1 MKFKYLKTLLIPG
14 MILGLTGCSSEA
26 SSFELDP
33 TTPIAVSGGEIT
45 GTMADDESV
54 AIYKGIPYAAAP
66 VGDLRWQAPQAVTAW
81 DGVKECTDWGASAIQ
96 PTQAPFRMWSEEFII
111 EDTGYSEDS
120 LSLNIWAKTD
130 GDSDKPVLVY
140 IHGGGFSS
148 GGSSCEV
155 YDGEYM
161 AEQDVVYVSIN
172 YRVGIMGFLA
182 HPDLSAESP
191 DGTSGNYGL
200 MDQIAALEWVQ
211 DNIDQFG
218 GDASNVT
225 IMGQSA
231 GSAAVNC
238 LVNSPKA
245 AGLFDQAVSMSYNLI
260 NSDYATLA
268 EKEAEGK
275 ELFGDM
281 TLEQMRAMTPDE
293 LLALGFRPSPILDGN
308 ILEDNYFANIKAGN
322 TNDVTLMS
330 GIVDG
335 DVALFGSIRSDEN
348 GAITVESFNSQLAT
362 VFGDDAQAAM
372 EIYPATEDNV
382 ADLQFQVNSDIAL
395 GLQNVLA
402 KTRAISLDSDTYLYN
417 FSHIVPGPEAAMYG
431 AFHTGDVPYF
441 LNIFSDLRADY
452 WQQEDYDLGQLMSS
466 YLINFVTTGNPN
478 GDDLAEW
485 SPSDADYKFMNFD
498 SESNVKEFDA
508 AKVELYDNYFDGMFD
523 FS

>member
-1 MKFKYLKTLLIPG
+1 MKTKYLKTLFVSG
-14 MILGLTGCSSEA
+14 MVLGMTGCSSQPA
-26 SSFELDP
+26 SFELDP
-33 TTPIAVSGGEIT
+33 ATPIEVDGGEIT
-45 GTMADDESV
+45 GIASDDDSV
-54 AIYKGIPYAAAP
+54 AIYKGIPFAAAP
-66 VGDLRWQAPQAVTAW
+66 VGDLRWQAPKPVTQW
-81 DGVKECTDWGASAIQ
+81 DGVKECDDWGASAIQ

-111 EDTGYSEDS
+111 EDTGYSEDC
-120 LSLNIWAKTD
+120 LSLNVWAKTD

-155 YDGEYM
+155 YDGEYV
-161 AEQDVVYVSIN
+161 AQQDIVYVSIN

-182 HPDLSAESP
+182 HPELSGESP
-191 DGTSGNYGL
+191 EGTSGNYGL

-238 LVNSPKA
+238 LINSPKA
-245 AGLFDQAVSMSYNLI
+245 EGLFDQAVSMSYNLI

-268 EKEAEGK
+268 DKEVEGK

-281 TLEQMRAMTPDE
+281 TLEQMRAMTPEE
-293 LLALGFRPSPILDGN
+293 LLATGFRGSPIIDGN
-308 ILEDNYFANIKAGN
+308 VIEDNYFPNIKAGK

-335 DVALFGSIRSDEN
+335 DVALFGSIRSDAD
-348 GAITVESFNSQLAT
+348 GGITVDSFNSQLAT
-362 VFGDDAQAAM
+362 LFGDDADAAM
-372 EIYPATEDNV
+372 EIYQATEANV
-382 ADLQFQVNSDIAL
+382 ADLQFQVNSDFAL

-402 KTRAISLDSDTYLYN
+402 KTRAIGFDSDTFLYN

-452 WQQEDYDLGQLMSS
+452 WAQEDYDLGSLMSS
-466 YLINFVTTGNPN
+466 YLINFVKTGTPN
-478 GDDLAEW
+478 GGNLADWPASE
-485 SPSDADYKFMNFD
+485 SDYKFMNFD
-498 SESNVKEFDA
+498 SESELREFDA
-508 AKVELYDNYFDGMFD
+508 AKVELYDNYFNNMFD